1 MRGENVMNTTSRYF
15 RDLCSGPRVAASAGA
30 VAAILFSTFAAATA
44 PAAAP
49 PPSKSI
55 GYVLTDEHW
64 ALYETKDAKAECP
77 KGFNLGPREQFKLLF
92 PDNGKKR
99 SVVDTQLAR
108 EAEVWFPG
116 TSKESFEFLEA
127 QGPVALGVNL
137 DGKVGPKDF
146 TSPDGEK
153 GIDNELY
160 RVIGCVRN
168 YRREGELGIITTK
181 WRQQK
186 SYNRIMIE
194 LTGVDSL
201 ENDDDVTVTMY
212 RGRDG
217 LMTDAAGTSFMPG
230 GTQRID
236 TRWGKRFIRTWK
248 GSIKNGLLTTDAV
261 DAWVPEM
268 GAFSDNSQLLFHGMR
283 FQLKL
288 TPEKAEGFMAGY
300 ADVDVWY
307 YALNTAWATHHQS
320 YGQSS
325 APSIYR
331 ALRRLAD
338 GYPDSRTGENQGIS
352 GGLQVTFTQVYIDH
366 TPDERQLITRA
377 DRN

>member
-1 MRGENVMNTTSRYF
+1 MKGDTIMSMIRRSQGRGM
-15 RDLCSGPRVAASAGA
+15 VAVAGA
-30 VAAILFSTFAAATA
+30 AAAIMVGALAAAQPSA
-44 PAAAP
+44 PKPSAP
-49 PPSKSI
+49 KPSAPQRI
-55 GYVLTDEHW
+55 GYVMTDEHW
-64 ALYETKDAKAECP
+64 ALYETPGAKQECP
-77 KGFNLGPREQFKLLF
+77 KGFNLGPREQFKVLF

-108 EAEVWFPG
+108 EAAVWFPS
-116 TSKESFEFLEA
+116 TAKESFEFLEA
-127 QGPVALGVNL
+127 QGPIALGVNL
-137 DGKVGPKDF
+137 DGKVGPSDF

-153 GIDNELY
+153 GIDNQLY

-181 WRQQK
+181 WRQQE
-186 SYNRIMIE
+186 SFNRLVIE
-194 LTGVDSL
+194 LTGVDNL
-201 ENDDDVTVTMY
+201 DNDDEVQVTLY
-212 RGRDG
+212 RGIGDVMMNA
-217 LMTDAAGTSFMPG
+217 LGTEYLPG

-236 TRWGKRFIRTWK
+236 SRWGKRYIHTWR

-261 DAWVPEM
+261 DAWIPEM
-268 GAFSDNSQLLFHGMR
+268 GAFSDTSQLFFHGMR

-288 TPEKAEGFMAGY
+288 TPTKAVGFVAGY

-338 GYPDSRTGENQGIS
+338 GYPDPKTGQNQGIS
-352 GGLQVTFTQVYIDH
+352 AALDVAFTQVYIDH
-366 TPDERQLITRA
+366 QPSGAELFTQTARK
-377 DRN
+377 